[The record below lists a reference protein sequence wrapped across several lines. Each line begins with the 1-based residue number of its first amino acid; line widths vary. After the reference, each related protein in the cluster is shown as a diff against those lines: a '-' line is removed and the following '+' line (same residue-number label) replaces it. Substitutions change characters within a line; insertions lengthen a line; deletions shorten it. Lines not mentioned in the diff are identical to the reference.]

1 MEPSALL
8 PTMVR
13 VLEDPSLRNRQRVFQ
28 DRTDAGRHLAAFI
41 TENIALD
48 RPLVCAIPAGGVAVG
63 VELAAVFQAPM
74 ILGVVRKLK
83 IPWNPEAG
91 FGAMTWDGTIFLNDP
106 LVRQLQ
112 LTPDEIGA
120 AATATQEI
128 IRQRVERF
136 TGGKPRLSARGLQV
150 ILTDDGLA
158 SGYTM
163 LAAIEAISLEEPAE
177 IIVAVPTG
185 SAGAV
190 SVVSEKTG
198 TIICLNFK
206 DRYPFAVADA
216 YRRWHDLS
224 DEEVMESLRTLD
236 SNQGT

>member
-1 MEPSALL
+1 M
-8 PTMVR
+8 
-13 VLEDPSLRNRQRVFQ
+13 VFQ
-28 DRTDAGRHLAAFI
+28 DRTDAGRRLAAFI
-41 TENIALD
+41 KENLVLD
-48 RPLVCAIPAGGVAVG
+48 NPLVCAIPAGGVPVG
-63 VELAAVFQAPM
+63 VQLAEAFQARM
-74 ILGVVRKLK
+74 MLGVVRKLK

-106 LVRQLQ
+106 LVKQLK
-112 LTPDEIGA
+112 LTPEEIKV
-120 AATATQEI
+120 AATETKEI
-128 IRQRVERF
+128 IKQRVERF
-136 TGGKPRLSARGLQV
+136 TGGYPRPSSRGLQV

-163 LAAIEAISLEEPAE
+163 LAAIEAIRPEGPAE

-190 SVVSEKTG
+190 TLVSKKAD
-198 TIICLNFK
+198 IIVCLNFK

-224 DEEVMESLRTLD
+224 DDEVIESLRTLD
-236 SNQGT
+236 KR

>member
-1 MEPSALL
+1 MA
-8 PTMVR
+8 R
-13 VLEDPSLRNRQRVFQ
+13 VLEDPPLRNRQRVFQ
-28 DRTDAGRHLAAFI
+28 DRTDAGRRLAVFI
-41 TENIALD
+41 RENIALD
-48 RPLVCAIPAGGVAVG
+48 RPLVCAIPAGGVPVG
-63 VELAAVFQAPM
+63 VQLAAAFQAPM

-112 LTPDEIGA
+112 LTPDEIQA

-224 DEEVMESLRTLD
+224 DEEVMESLRNLD

>member
-1 MEPSALL
+1 MA
-8 PTMVR
+8 R

-28 DRTDAGRHLAAFI
+28 DRTDAGRRLATFI
-41 TENIALD
+41 REKIVLD
-48 RPLVCAIPAGGVAVG
+48 RPLVCAIPAGGVPVG
-63 VELAAVFQAPM
+63 VQLAVAFQAPM
-74 ILGVVRKLK
+74 VLGVVRKLK

-91 FGAMTWDGTIFLNDP
+91 FGAMTWDGTVFLNDP

-112 LTPDEIGA
+112 LTPDEIQTAA
-120 AATATQEI
+120 AATRAI

-136 TGGKPRLSARGLQV
+136 TGGQRRPSARGLQV

-163 LAAIEAISLEEPAE
+163 LAAIEAISLEGPAE
-177 IIVAVPTG
+177 VIVAVPTG

-190 SVVSEKTG
+190 NLVSTKTA
-198 TIICLNFK
+198 TIICLNYK

-216 YRRWHDLS
+216 YRHWHDLS
-224 DEEVMESLRTLD
+224 DEEVLESMRTLD
-236 SNQGT
+236 TLQGT